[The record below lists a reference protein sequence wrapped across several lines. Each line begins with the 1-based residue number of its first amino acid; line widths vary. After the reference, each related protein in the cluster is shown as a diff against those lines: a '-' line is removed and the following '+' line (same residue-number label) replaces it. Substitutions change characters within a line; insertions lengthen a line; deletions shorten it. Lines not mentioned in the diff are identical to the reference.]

1 MRNVCFVGLCFGVS
15 VVLSACGSVELESG
29 GAPSST
35 PDASFEEFK
44 ARAYKEPDSN
54 VHVVPPDLAF
64 EGDAALR
71 AYHDR
76 YVRQDGLGTRE
87 DALAV
92 GCPNGVLVMWNSTE
106 VRDLR
111 YCVSTAF
118 GSRHAAVVAAMNGAA
133 ADWEAIAGVNF
144 IHESSFDGACSASQ
158 TGVVFDI
165 RPVNSSGS
173 YLARA
178 FLPNASRAS
187 RNLLIDNTAFG
198 TIAPLTLRGLLR
210 HELGH
215 VLGFVHEPVLIGL
228 CPKTTGACLLTDTAD
243 TNSVM
248 ANYACGRRAGDL
260 VLSAQDQTAAAF
272 LYPL

>member
-1 MRNVCFVGLCFGVS
+1 MRKVCFVGLYFAGAVL
-15 VVLSACGSVELESG
+15 LSACGSIERESG
-29 GAPSST
+29 GASSST
-35 PDASFEEFK
+35 SGASFDEFK
-44 ARAYKEPDSN
+44 ARTYKEPDSN

-71 AYHDR
+71 EYHER

-87 DALAV
+87 DGLAV

-106 VRDLR
+106 VRNLR

-118 GSRHAAVVAAMNGAA
+118 GSRHATVVAAMNGAA
-133 ADWEAIAGVNF
+133 ADWEAAAGVNF
-144 IHESSFDGACSASQ
+144 IHESSFDGACGASQ

-165 RPVNSSGS
+165 RPVNSSGG

-178 FLPNASRAS
+178 FFPNASRAS
-187 RNLLIDNTAFG
+187 RNLLIDNAAFG
-198 TIAPLTLRGLLR
+198 TIAPLTLRGILR

-215 VLGFVHEPVLIGL
+215 VLGFVHEPTLIGL
-228 CPKTTGACLLTDTAD
+228 CPKTPDACLLTDTPD
-243 TNSVM
+243 TSSVM
-248 ANYACGRRAGDL
+248 VNYACSRRAGDL
-260 VLSAQDQTAAAF
+260 VLSAQDRTAAGF